1 MSGDTY
7 KRCENSGYGKKR
19 ICVANE
25 RVDMD
30 LLSQGRSA
38 LEFAKLITRR
48 ASPIAAFKRLAMN
61 SREPTSSV
69 DCLPSNQ

>member
-19 ICVANE
+19 NGVANE

-48 ASPIAAFKRLAMN
+48 ASPASKRWAVN
-61 SREPTSSV
+61 PRGPTSSV